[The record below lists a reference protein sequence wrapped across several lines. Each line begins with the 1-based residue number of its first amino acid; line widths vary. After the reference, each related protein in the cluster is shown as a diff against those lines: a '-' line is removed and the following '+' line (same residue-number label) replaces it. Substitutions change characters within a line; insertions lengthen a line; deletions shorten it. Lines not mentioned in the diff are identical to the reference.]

1 MAFTATK
8 DDSGVYLI
16 RIEGQL
22 IVGNRQ
28 ELKAADQFFDHSF
41 AFALDAAALP
51 AAGVTAL
58 PPFFFDDS

>member
-1 MAFTATK
+1 MIDGF
-8 DDSGVYLI
+8 Y
-16 RIEGQL
+16 
-22 IVGNRQ
+22 
-28 ELKAADQFFDHSF
+28 FF